1 MSETYECD
9 NCGEDVPATVGGEG
23 LHKCSECVPISELE
37 DLIDQWEQE
46 IEEYIDAPVEVER
59 TMSAQQY
66 HDKCELQQLIDDHK
80 E

>member
-37 DLIDQWEQE
+37 DLIEEWENQKEYRDTRSVANDLQE
-46 IEEYIDAPVEVER
+46 
-59 TMSAQQY
+59 
-66 HDKCELQQLIDDHK
+66 LIDDHR